1 MTENPLN
8 LFNQTTSGEAA
19 FQTLYVYDKLVY
31 EFDDDEI
38 KVKSIQASESSTFKS
53 DIIVEGNLT
62 STSGLNLSGDI
73 TIGGAS
79 GHVGLATFKD
89 SRFYGK
95 IFDGDGDFGTSGQLL
110 ASDGT
115 DTVWIDASSTSVAN
129 ANNVGVNVNST
140 NADQY
145 ITFVGATSGNN
156 PIRVDSDLKYNPSTN
171 TIATIKINDL
181 QVVGELK
188 DGDGDFGT
196 SGQVLSS
203 DGTDTAWINAGS
215 LTAGAAAEV
224 GVTAVNSNSTHY
236 ITFVDS
242 SSGNDNIKVDTNLTY
257 NPSTN
262 TLIPKRIEFADNDE
276 LRFGNGNDLK
286 ISHTNDLSGQ
296 NDSNGDSVLAG
307 TDWCSYIKETGT
319 GPLVFKSDGGPSSGA
334 FQWYDAGWRP
344 ILKLFS
350 GSSAR
355 AALYHAGAEKLV
367 TSSTGVTVTGT
378 VNATSFSGSLAASNL
393 TGALPAISGAN
404 LTGIEA
410 FVTGM
415 ILLWY
420 GNTGNIPSGF
430 VLCDGNNSTPD
441 LRDRF
446 VVGAGSAYSPG
457 NTGGSSGVTLS
468 TSQLPSHTHSLSASG
483 TTGGGGSHRHYG
495 FANATGGQ
503 QRTGSNLSANNFAA
517 KGTGAGNIYETY
529 NITTAGNDASAGKTS
544 EASSHTHSFSL
555 SGNTG
560 SAGSG
565 SSVENRPPYY
575 ALCYIMKT

>member
-1 MTENPLN
+1 MADIPDISVNTQTQSGDSAFENVFVYGKLN
-8 LFNQTTSGEAA
+8 
-19 FQTLYVYDKLVY
+19 YD
-31 EFDDDEI
+31 FDNTDL

-89 SRFYGK
+89 ARFYGK

-110 ASDGT
+110 SSDGT
-115 DTVWIDASSTSVAN
+115 DLNWIDASTTSVAN

-145 ITFVGATSGNN
+145 ITFVGSTSGNR
-156 PIRVDSDLKYNPSTN
+156 PIRVDSDLKYNPFTN

-224 GVTAVNSNSTHY
+224 GVTAVNNSSTHY
-236 ITFVDS
+236 LTFVDS
-242 SSGNDNIKVDTNLTY
+242 SSGNANIKVDTNLTY
-257 NPSTN
+257 NPSTD
-262 TLIPKRIEFADNDE
+262 TLSAINIAGSSTAVN
-276 LRFGNGNDLK
+276 LNV
-286 ISHTNDLSGQ
+286 TNDLTVGGKLKDGDGNFGTAGQ
-296 NDSNGDSVLAG
+296 VLRSDG
-307 TDWCSYIKETGT
+307 TNTEWVNTGT
-319 GPLVFKSDGGPSSGA
+319 LAAGAAAEVGVTAVNDNASHFLTFVDSSSGNENIKVDTN
-334 FQWYDAGWRP
+334 FTYNP
-344 ILKLFS
+344 FTNTLN
-350 GSSAR
+350 
-355 AALYHAGAEKLV
+355 V
-367 TSSTGVTVTGT
+367 P
-378 VNATSFSGSLAASNL
+378 N
-393 TGALPAISGAN
+393 ISGN
-404 LTGIEA
+404 GSGLSGIEA

-415 ILLWY
+415 IILWY
-420 GNTGNIPSGF
+420 GNTGNIPTGF

-457 NTGGSSGVTLS
+457 NTGGSSSVTLS
-468 TSQLPSHTHSLSASG
+468 TSNLPSHTHGAGSYSASNVSL
-483 TTGGGGSHRHYG
+483 TGDITKISECYNVAGG
-495 FANATGGQ
+495 ATGVF
-503 QRTGSNLSANNFAA
+503 TK
-517 KGTGAGNIYETY
+517 KGTGNSPVTGSSSNSP
-529 NITTAGNDASAGKTS
+529 TAGVDFDASHSHSVSGTS
-544 EASSHTHSFSL
+544 
-555 SGNTG
+555 G
-560 SAGSG
+560 STGSG
-565 SSVENRPPYY
+565 SSIENRPPYY